1 MSAAI
6 NERQQIHD
14 RVEKYLDTAKDLP
27 TLPRIKGML
36 KDYIQ
41 NQIPRYPT
49 QKQREIRK
57 WCADGQRNLIYYT
70 SSPAMKVVWWIRYHP
85 IAITTTALGV
95 IASLG
100 MLYNTYGR

>member
-27 TLPRIKGML
+27 TLPRIKGMP
-36 KDYIQ
+36 KGYIQ
-41 NQIPRYPT
+41 EPIPTYPDPEL
-49 QKQREIRK
+49 REIRK
-57 WCADGQRNLIYYT
+57 WCADGYRDFIYYN

-85 IAITTTALGV
+85 IAITTTAVGV

>member
-41 NQIPRYPT
+41 NQIPRYIDPEV
-49 QKQREIRK
+49 QKWGEEGR
-57 WCADGQRNLIYYT
+57 RNFIYYT

-85 IAITTTALGV
+85 IAITTTAVGV

>member
-1 MSAAI
+1 MSVAL

-27 TLPRIKGML
+27 TLPRIKGWP
-36 KDYIQ
+36 KGYT
-41 NQIPRYPT
+41 NPRQEPFISP
-49 QKQREIRK
+49 KEK
-57 WCADGQRNLIYYT
+57 KALEDGHRNFIYYN

-85 IAITTTALGV
+85 IAITATAIGV

-100 MLYNTYGR
+100 ILYNTYGR